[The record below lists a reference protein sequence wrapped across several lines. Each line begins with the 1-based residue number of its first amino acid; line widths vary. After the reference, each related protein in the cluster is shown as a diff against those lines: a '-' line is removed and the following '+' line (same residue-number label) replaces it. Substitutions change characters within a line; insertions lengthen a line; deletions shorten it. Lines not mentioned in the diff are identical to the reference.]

1 MALRALL
8 LRCDRFLTL
17 AALAAASVFLGL
29 AVVAGFWQV
38 ATRFVLSN
46 PASWSETLVR
56 VSLIW
61 MVMLGLAGTL
71 RQGALVSIDIAERL
85 AKGAVRAV
93 IRVLILVSNLSLLV
107 VLCWFGAKI
116 SILVGGQT
124 LAGLEVS
131 IAWAYAA
138 IPVGC
143 ALAIVGA
150 LAHFLDRQHSE
161 LEASQ

>member
-161 LEASQ
+161 LAASQ